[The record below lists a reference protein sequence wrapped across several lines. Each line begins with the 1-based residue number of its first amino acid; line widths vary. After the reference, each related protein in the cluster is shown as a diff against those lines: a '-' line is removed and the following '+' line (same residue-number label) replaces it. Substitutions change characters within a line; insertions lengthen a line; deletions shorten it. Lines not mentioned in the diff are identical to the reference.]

1 MLLPALYSKAQVQLY
16 AFIFHFATDFEN
28 LFKLFFVRSFKRQSF
43 CRTIT
48 NHKSIQQKTTK
59 IGLLFLFHIKVANLS
74 FQIWLNQ
81 QYSMQVQLQPKLQ
94 VSKWKVIVMLSV
106 FTIARQTTLLI
117 VVQTNIRKS
126 YPAKNEH
133 LIVFVQLLHF
143 YKIVVI
149 IFVKTNKK
157 TLKEIKNET
166 I

>member
-1 MLLPALYSKAQVQLY
+1 
-16 AFIFHFATDFEN
+16 
-28 LFKLFFVRSFKRQSF
+28 
-43 CRTIT
+43 
-48 NHKSIQQKTTK
+48 
-59 IGLLFLFHIKVANLS
+59 
-74 FQIWLNQ
+74 
-81 QYSMQVQLQPKLQ
+81 
-94 VSKWKVIVMLSV
+94 MLSV
-106 FTIARQTTLLI
+106 FTIARQTTLVI

-126 YPAKNEH
+126 DHAKNEH